1 MNDALLPEA
10 TLTVGTAGHIDHGK
24 TALVRALTGVDT
36 DRLPE
41 EQERGI
47 SIALGY
53 ASLRLP
59 SGRSLSVVDVP
70 GHERFVRTMIAGA
83 SGIDLALIVVA
94 ADDGVMPQTR
104 EHVAILELLGV
115 RTAVVAL
122 TKRDLVD
129 AEGAELARADVEEL
143 LAGTALAG
151 TPIVETSVRAGSGLD
166 DLRDAL
172 DLRAA
177 TVEPRPATGAT
188 RLPIDRAFT
197 LRGIGTVVTGTLWS
211 GTIAAADRLALMPGG
226 ADVRVRSV
234 QVHDR
239 PVERAHAGRRVAAS
253 LVGMERSAIPRGSS
267 LVTPGALPESY
278 RLDVELRALT
288 GGPGVAQGALVQV
301 LLGTA
306 CADARVT
313 LLDAQS
319 LSVGASGLAQLR
331 LRELVTA
338 ARGDRV
344 ILRSTAPQA
353 TIAGGLVLDP
363 APPRHGGTADALER
377 LRLLAEGDAPSLVR
391 AALRAA
397 RWPLPLTQVAPAGVL
412 EASAA
417 MAALTR
423 LTDSGEVLQLAGP
436 EPTWLATSRYDELRT
451 AVRERLEQRAAE
463 HPLEPELPAGAVVR
477 PGPGADALLERL
489 AGDGVLQRDG
499 AHVLL
504 AGARA
509 DGGGGSHA
517 AVAEALLAA
526 LAAGGFT
533 PPDLPALR
541 AASGLPEREFAA
553 LCAALERS
561 GKLVRF
567 GGDLA
572 YTGERFAEARER
584 TIARCTANESIS
596 LAELRDELGASRRI
610 AQALLERLDADGVTR
625 RVGDRRVL
633 RRRAHS

>member
-1 MNDALLPEA
+1 MNDTRARAAL
-10 TLTVGTAGHIDHGK
+10 TLGTAGHIDHGK

-53 ASLRLP
+53 ASLPLP

-70 GHERFVRTMIAGA
+70 GHERFVRTMISGA
-83 SGIDLALIVVA
+83 TGIDLALIVVA
-94 ADDGVMPQTR
+94 CDDGVMPQTR

-129 AEGAELARADVEEL
+129 DEGAELARADVEEL

-151 TPIVETSVRAGSGLD
+151 APIVETSARTGAGLD

-172 DLRAA
+172 ARAA
-177 TVEPRPATGAT
+177 EAVVPRPAEGPA

-211 GTIAAADRLALMPGG
+211 GTIATADRLALMPGG
-226 ADVRVRSV
+226 EEVRVRSV
-234 QVHDR
+234 QVHDQ
-239 PVERAHAGRRVAAS
+239 PVERVQAGQRVAAG
-253 LVGMERSAIPRGSS
+253 LVGVERSAIPRGSS

-278 RLDVELRALT
+278 RLDVDLRALA
-288 GGPGVAQGALVQV
+288 GGPGVRHGALVQV
-301 LLGTA
+301 LIGTA
-306 CADARVT
+306 CVDARVA
-313 LLDAQS
+313 LLEADALAPGS
-319 LSVGASGLAQLR
+319 TGFAQLR
-331 LRELVTA
+331 LRELVPA

-344 ILRSTAPQA
+344 IVRTTAPQA

-363 APPRHGGTADALER
+363 APSRHGGTESALDR
-377 LRLLAEGDAPSLVR
+377 LRLLAGGDALSLVR
-391 AALRAA
+391 AALVTA
-397 RWPLPLTQVAPAGVL
+397 RRPLALTQIAPPGVL

-417 MAALTR
+417 LAALAGLGDT
-423 LTDSGEVLQLAGP
+423 GEVLQLGGA
-436 EPTWLATSRYDELRT
+436 EATWLTAARYRELSGS
-451 AVRERLEQRAAE
+451 VREQLERRAAE
-463 HPLEPELPAGAVVR
+463 HPLEPELPAAAVV
-477 PGPGADALLERL
+477 PSGPGADALLARL
-489 AGDGVLQRDG
+489 GADGVLQRDG

-509 DGGGGSHA
+509 DGAGSHA
-517 AVAEALLAA
+517 AEAEALLAA

-533 PPDLPALR
+533 PPDLPTLQ
-541 AASGLPEREFAA
+541 AASALSEREFAA
-553 LCAALERS
+553 LCTALERN
-561 GKLVRF
+561 GRIVRF

-572 YTGERFAEARER
+572 YTSERFAQARELVV
-584 TIARCTANESIS
+584 ARCSAVESIA
-596 LAELRDELGASRRI
+596 LAELRDDLGASRRI
-610 AQALLERLDADGVTR
+610 AQGLLERLDADGVTR

-633 RRRAHS
+633 RRRTAT